1 MMVEGGSAEGLSTIN
16 VSLERFSSGALLTDL
31 QKWLLGSHYE
41 AWSGRTV
48 VFFWDFI
55 FVAAGAIIAGA
66 TRPAYPYP
74 AYAPVVGYDPYY
86 GYAAPYPVGCPGGY
100 WARRQ
105 FVDQYGVVRYSRPRF
120 FCP

>member
-1 MMVEGGSAEGLSTIN
+1 MTKILTALAPAAVIGLATTAAPSTAAARCIGCAVGAGILGGI
-16 VSLERFSSGALLTDL
+16 
-31 QKWLLGSHYE
+31 
-41 AWSGRTV
+41 
-48 VFFWDFI
+48 
-55 FVAAGAIIAGA
+55 AAGAIIAGA

-105 FVDQYGVVRYSRPRF
+105 FVDQYGVVRYTRPRF